1 MTTITLELPEEILIN
16 FNGINEIRQALYEDF
31 IIAQRQRGNISLG
44 RAAELLGMTYSEFF
58 NRLGEKGLSFINAN
72 PKELVQD
79 GGNFQATR
87 SRASMNAF
95 PSRSLGTRIN
105 RFSRS
110 QAPAWECMPRSS
122 ASSGLEIS
130 ALRH

>member
-1 MTTITLELPEEILIN
+1 MKKAKRSLDTIDQEAGSHNKSIK
-16 FNGINEIRQALYEDF
+16 
-31 IIAQRQRGNISLG
+31 ISLVKD
-44 RAAELLGMTYSEFF
+44 LISTFLSV
-58 NRLGEKGLSFINAN
+58 KGSYQDFSKRDFKFLTENQSLFGVSDKEI
-72 PKELVQD
+72 ELVQD
-79 GGNFQATR
+79 GGNFQATYTR

-130 ALRH
+130 AILH